1 MHCLLQHNSEDDT
14 SFDLVIFENIS
25 DTVNFDADR
34 LETFVLTLWIICIV
48 EIVLILTKTAIF
60 SKKALVLVIIF
71 SKAS

>member
-71 SKAS
+71 LKAS